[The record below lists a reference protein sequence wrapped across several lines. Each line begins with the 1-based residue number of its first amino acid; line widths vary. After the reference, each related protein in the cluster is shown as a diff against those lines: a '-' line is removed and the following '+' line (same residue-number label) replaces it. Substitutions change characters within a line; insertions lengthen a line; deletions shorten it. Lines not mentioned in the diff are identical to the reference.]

1 MRKEEYGLAAIGFL
15 LLSLHFPPYFI
26 SFLAASAIGGLGYL
40 LKSLNEKERDE
51 LVKFEREFR
60 KGYHLEQRGELD
72 EAVSIY
78 ERLKEKY
85 PRFAYIAKERI
96 EYLKSLRLRPT
107 FATPESEPW
116 QEGEEN
122 EMSPL

>member
-51 LVKFEREFR
+51 LVLFEREFR
-60 KGYHLEQRGELD
+60 KGYQREQIGEIN
-72 EAVSIY
+72 EAIEIY
-78 ERLKEKY
+78 ERLARQY
-85 PRFAYIAKERI
+85 PRFAYIARERI
-96 EYLKSLRLRPT
+96 EYLKTMHLRPST
-107 FATPESEPW
+107 V
-116 QEGEEN
+116 EEKF
-122 EMSPL
+122 

>member
-51 LVKFEREFR
+51 LVLFEREFR
-60 KGYHLEQRGELD
+60 KGYQREQIGEIN
-72 EAVSIY
+72 EAIEIY
-78 ERLKEKY
+78 ERLTRQY
-85 PRFAYIAKERI
+85 PIFAYIARERI
-96 EYLKSLRLRPT
+96 EHLKTMHLRP
-107 FATPESEPW
+107 SSV
-116 QEGEEN
+116 EEN
-122 EMSPL
+122 I

>member
-1 MRKEEYGLAAIGFL
+1 MRKEEYGLATIGFL

-40 LKSLNEKERDE
+40 LKSLNEKERNE

-60 KGYHLEQRGELD
+60 KGYHLEQRGELA
-72 EAVSIY
+72 EAISIY
-78 ERLKEKY
+78 EALEEKY

-96 EYLKSLRLRPT
+96 EYLKALRLRPT
-107 FATPESEPW
+107 FATPEPETW
-116 QEGEEN
+116 GEGEDN